1 MQDIRAVDLRQVI
14 AGLGELAALDAE
26 GATFDSLA
34 RSMMEIILGL
44 VPADTINLGL
54 VDHRTG
60 RGSYFAF
67 RGFLMPQER
76 RDLLPKYVDQHPMLA
91 HAKRTGEG
99 PPLQFTDFMSRSDF
113 EKTELFNECYRGC
126 THGMITF
133 KLPSPRNINCSFVLS
148 RNDRDFSE
156 RDRQVLTALQPQLAV
171 LYRAA
176 VVRAES
182 LARTATGFSG
192 TTECGVVIATEDG
205 SIRTINHEAYTL
217 LDEYGGRDFSA
228 HRLPASVCEY
238 LSSLQDRGHA
248 SYQPIELSLSERR
261 RSLLLRPA
269 RLPEGWAI
277 LAQLSGSDSASLLR
291 KSGLTP
297 KEIEVLSWIAQGK
310 SNSEIGIILK
320 SSDRTVQKHVQNLL
334 NKLQVDNR
342 VSALV
347 KARELIGKDAII
359 PDMG

>member
-1 MQDIRAVDLRQVI
+1 MQDIRAGDLRRVI
-14 AGLGELAALDAE
+14 AGLGDLAALDAE

-67 RGFLMPQER
+67 RGFLMPKDR
-76 RDLLPKYVDQHPMLA
+76 RELLPRFVDQHPMLA
-91 HAKRTGEG
+91 HSKRTGEG
-99 PPLQFTDFMSRSDF
+99 PPLQFTDFMSRPEF
-113 EKTELFNECYRGC
+113 EKTELFNECYRGY
-126 THGMITF
+126 THGMMTF

-148 RNDRDFSE
+148 RNERDFSE

-182 LARTATGFSG
+182 LARIATGYSG
-192 TTECGVVIATEDG
+192 MTECGVVIASEDG

-217 LDEYGGRDFSA
+217 LDTYGGRGFSA

-238 LSSLQDRGHA
+238 LDTLKDRGHA
-248 SYQPIELSLSERR
+248 SYQPIELFLSDRSESLI
-261 RSLLLRPA
+261 LRPA
-269 RLPEGWAI
+269 RLPDGWAI
-277 LAQLSGSDSASLLR
+277 LAESSGVGTTSLLR
-291 KSGLTP
+291 KHGLTP
-297 KEIEVLSWIAQGK
+297 KEIEVLGWIAQGK
-310 SNSEIGIILK
+310 SNAEIGIILG

-342 VSALV
+342 VGALIR
-347 KARELIGKDAII
+347 ARELIGEDAII
-359 PDMG
+359 PEMS